1 LEFSRNV
8 LLIIIREEGIDVMS
22 DQALA
27 FIRRAGVS
35 LNRQSV
41 DWFKGDLI
49 TSLEKLISDY
59 EMLQH
64 TPAIDKAL

>member
-1 LEFSRNV
+1 
-8 LLIIIREEGIDVMS
+8 MS

-64 TPAIDKAL
+64 TPAVDKAL

>member
-1 LEFSRNV
+1 
-8 LLIIIREEGIDVMS
+8 VMS

-27 FIRRAGVS
+27 VIRKAGVS
-35 LNRQSV
+35 LDRQSV
-41 DWFKGDLI
+41 DWLKGDLI

-64 TPAIDKAL
+64 TPAVDKAL